1 VANCSSVTGMRAF
14 LGEEADHRE
23 VDYFQ
28 GLEQFHEQGLP
39 YQLPAAERDKLQD
52 HPILSELQQNL
63 RILKLEG
70 APSSAVNE
78 AKTQL
83 FTYRAAL
90 ERETLRQYQKQW
102 IQDRRVWKILSR
114 GKERAKDVCRNDLF
128 QHLCLLRPE
137 RGRLATMMNSEEPLS
152 LADSWQAIRDM
163 QSLITQD
170 FTVLYLPGH
179 EPVEG
184 ACPVS
189 QCQLD
194 LER

>member
-1 VANCSSVTGMRAF
+1 MRAF
-14 LGEEADHRE
+14 LGEKADHRE
-23 VDYFQ
+23 VEYFQ
-28 GLEQFHEQGLP
+28 GLEQFREQGLP

-52 HPILSELQQNL
+52 DSVLGDLQHNL
-63 RILKLEG
+63 RALRLQG
-70 APSSAVNE
+70 APSAVNE
-78 AKTQL
+78 AKKHL
-83 FTYRAAL
+83 SRYRETL

-102 IQDRRVWKILSR
+102 IQERRVWKILSR

-137 RGRLATMMNSEEPLS
+137 RGHLARMMASEEPLS
-152 LADSWQAIRDM
+152 LADNWQAIRDM

-184 ACPVS
+184 ACPVP
-189 QCQLD
+189 CCRLD